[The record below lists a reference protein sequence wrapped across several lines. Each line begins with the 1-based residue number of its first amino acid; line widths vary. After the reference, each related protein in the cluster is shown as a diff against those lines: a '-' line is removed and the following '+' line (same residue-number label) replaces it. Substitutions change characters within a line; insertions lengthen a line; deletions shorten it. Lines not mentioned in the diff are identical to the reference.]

1 MNTIHLVDGEKG
13 GVGKSVVAQAMFY
26 FCLKCLLLSGKNK
39 LFTLD
44 ELNQKISFFKQNQKS
59 LLRSENEVLES
70 DIYSKYP
77 HIPLVLIDADRSNPD
92 VKNVYSG
99 KFQDL
104 IIEGFFSENSKE
116 KSASH
121 TIFEA
126 AVGKIAIINVP
137 SSAKRAIDSWLNIND
152 LFGLAEMMSE
162 PIKFTKWF
170 VTNGQKDSLNLFVD
184 SVDEY
189 GGKMTH
195 LLVPN
200 NYFCDDWSLL
210 NNPPYSD
217 ALKKS
222 SILNFP
228 ALDEDYATA
237 IRNGK
242 LDYDDAIA
250 GAGFFRNKLI
260 ARHAIFGF
268 VNKFSTAFEETKQF
282 DSLIKLGSE
291 LTNTNIV
298 SKTKNAEAATK

>member
-26 FCLKCLLLSGKNK
+26 FGLKCLLLSGKNK
-39 LFTLD
+39 SFSLD
-44 ELNQKISFFKQNQKS
+44 ELNRKISVLEQDQIN
-59 LLRSENEVLES
+59 LTRTENEVLEP

-77 HIPLVLIDADRSNPD
+77 HIPLLLIDADRSNPD
-92 VKNVYSG
+92 VKNVYFD
-99 KFQDL
+99 KFSDL
-104 IIEGFFSENSKE
+104 IVEGFFSENSKE

-126 AVGKIAIINVP
+126 AIGKTAIINIP
-137 SSAKRAIDSWLNIND
+137 SAAKRAVDSWLNIND
-152 LFGLAEMMSE
+152 LFGLADSLSK

-184 SVDEY
+184 SVNEY
-189 GGKMTH
+189 GERMSH
-195 LLVPN
+195 ILVKN
-200 NYFCDDWSLL
+200 NYFCDDWELL

-228 ALDEDYATA
+228 AMDEDYATA

-268 VNKFSTAFEETKQF
+268 VNKFSTAFEDTKQF
-282 DSLIKLGSE
+282 DYLIKLGSK
-291 LTNTNIV
+291 LTNTNIT